1 MPIYEYRCASC
12 QTVFDVLQKMSDP
25 APSECPKC
33 AHPQI
38 SRCVTAPSFRL
49 AGSGWYETDFKKA
62 GDHQRNLAGDSGRGD
77 SGQAV
82 GGGSD
87 KAVVAPAKTD
97 AAPVAAAATAAK
109 TD

>member
-62 GDHQRNLAGDSGRGD
+62 GDHQRNLAGDSER
-77 SGQAV
+77 SV
-82 GGGSD
+82 GGSSD
-87 KAVVAPAKTD
+87 KTVVAPAKTD
-97 AAPVAAAATAAK
+97 TAPAAPAATAAK